1 MRYPEQIQASSLPPL
16 YAEAGTLQDM
26 LLFTVVLALF
36 IGVIL
41 LWLGRHGRVMWLT
54 VWSAGLIVSSI
65 LYIGADLMGYV

>member
-1 MRYPEQIQASSLPPL
+1 MRYLEQSQTPSQPPL

-36 IGVIL
+36 IGIAL

-65 LYIGADLMGYV
+65 LYIGADLMDLI

>member
-1 MRYPEQIQASSLPPL
+1 MRYSEQTQASSLPPL

-65 LYIGADLMGYV
+65 LYIGADLLALI